1 MKSAGVDVQMIY
13 YIFKT
18 YIRTKYI
25 KYLMGSVGDNVQLIY
40 NGSSRAGDGGT
51 TDKSIRKL
59 TPPPKQRGPKKSS
72 KEVETCLEKEF
83 KQQLQFSRLIHLELI
98 IIVLQVCLQ
107 FSACSQGNQNGNKRN
122 TVLNENTTKRKNAYK
137 AG

>member
-1 MKSAGVDVQMIY
+1 MKSAGVQMIY

-18 YIRTKYI
+18 YIRTKYM
-25 KYLMGSVGDNVQLIY
+25 KYIMGSVGDNVQLIY

-72 KEVETCLEKEF
+72 KEI
-83 KQQLQFSRLIHLELI
+83 S
-98 IIVLQVCLQ
+98 
-107 FSACSQGNQNGNKRN
+107 
-122 TVLNENTTKRKNAYK
+122 
-137 AG
+137 

>member
-1 MKSAGVDVQMIY
+1 MKHI
-13 YIFKT
+13 
-18 YIRTKYI
+18 
-25 KYLMGSVGDNVQLIY
+25 MGSVGDNVQLIY

-59 TPPPKQRGPKKSS
+59 TPPPKQRRPKKSS

-107 FSACSQGNQNGNKRN
+107 FSACSPGNQNGNQRN
-122 TVLNENTTKRKNAYK
+122 TVLNENTTKGNMHTKLVY
-137 AG
+137 

>member
-72 KEVETCLEKEF
+72 KEMQTCLEKVM
-83 KQQLQFSRLIHLELI
+83 KQRLQFS
-98 IIVLQVCLQ
+98 
-107 FSACSQGNQNGNKRN
+107 
-122 TVLNENTTKRKNAYK
+122 
-137 AG
+137 

>member
-1 MKSAGVDVQMIY
+1 MKSAGVQMIY

-25 KYLMGSVGDNVQLIY
+25 KYIMGSVGDNVQLIY

-59 TPPPKQRGPKKSS
+59 TPLPKQRGPKKSS
-72 KEVETCLEKEF
+72 KEMHTCLEKVM
-83 KQQLQFSRLIHLELI
+83 KQQMQFSRLIHL
-98 IIVLQVCLQ
+98 VLQVCLQ
-107 FSACSQGNQNGNKRN
+107 FRARGPCKQHGNQRN
-122 TVLNENTTKRKNAYK
+122 TVLSKNTTKRRCAHK